1 MKETKLLKIQNIS
14 NDERVIDKW
23 NRQDAQTRVID
34 HPRIEAVLDRY
45 LADGWQIAGMNDYYF
60 LLVR

>member
-1 MKETKLLKIQNIS
+1 MKETKLLKIQKIS
-14 NDERVIDKW
+14 NAERVVDKW

-34 HPRIEAVLDRY
+34 HPQIEAVLDRY
-45 LADGWQIAGMNDYYF
+45 LADGRQIAGMNDCYF